1 MMASVMRSAAGCN
14 GPSVTVV
21 SYHSI
26 GIYLGIIVTTP
37 CYSRQHSTTTAV
49 LSYIGLYTA
58 VAQAHASV
66 LNFNTSCKKLQWE
79 IPYIIEKL
87 EIFSARTY
95 SYYEYSRT
103 AVRVRVRVEY
113 ESSTVLDSS
122 TYEYEYDCTSTST
135 STSEYEYESRV
146 STSTSIRST
155 STTTLH
161 SPLIRGRSIP
171 SQFIGA
177 KLNG

>member
-1 MMASVMRSAAGCN
+1 M
-14 GPSVTVV
+14 

-58 VAQAHASV
+58 AVAQAHASV
-66 LNFNTSCKKLQWE
+66 LNFNTSCKKLQLE

-95 SYYEYSRT
+95 SYYEYEYEYEPSTSR
-103 AVRVRVRVEY
+103 VRVRVR
-113 ESSTVLDSS
+113 L
-122 TYEYEYDCTSTST
+122 YEYEY
-135 STSEYEYESRV
+135 EYE
-146 STSTSIRST
+146 
-155 STTTLH
+155 
-161 SPLIRGRSIP
+161 
-171 SQFIGA
+171 
-177 KLNG
+177 